1 MAVPS
6 DVVPVEPE
14 PRLKKGGVW
23 PNCTRGDLMC
33 SEEDIL
39 YDGTKQV
46 LLWSSEIGEILR
58 EGTIKKGFM
67 VVPPLMRYL
76 FQLQDISAVL
86 P

>member
-1 MAVPS
+1 
-6 DVVPVEPE
+6 
-14 PRLKKGGVW
+14 
-23 PNCTRGDLMC
+23 MC

-58 EGTIKKGFM
+58 EGTIKNGFM

>member
-1 MAVPS
+1 MVTWLCPQI
-6 DVVPVEPE
+6 
-14 PRLKKGGVW
+14 GGGYGPTAHVG
-23 PNCTRGDLMC
+23 NRGDLMC
-33 SEEDIL
+33 SEEDIP

-58 EGTIKKGFM
+58 EGTIKQGFM

>member
-1 MAVPS
+1 
-6 DVVPVEPE
+6 
-14 PRLKKGGVW
+14 
-23 PNCTRGDLMC
+23 MC
-33 SEEDIL
+33 SEEDIP

-58 EGTIKKGFM
+58 EGTIKQGFM